1 MQKDI
6 LLLYANTLS
15 SYIILAKLALPS
27 NRSPMHLNAWKKLQQ
42 LKKKTPRIQN
52 REHSAGKN
60 AFLWQKLKAQNIK
73 EASAAR
79 TKKFRPCCYISEIL
93 PDWSSSSRGT
103 SAWRKYVVGNWINYP
118 LTERP
123 NRCGSVYSRSS
134 RACWSFEIGK
144 NVVLEQIDL
153 SRRSYEIAL
162 DLLTPEDSLCTTI
175 QGCFPVIFRSF

>member
-6 LLLYANTLS
+6 LLLYANILS

-42 LKKKTPRIQN
+42 LKQKNPRIQN

-79 TKKFRPCCYISEIL
+79 TKKFCHCCYITEIL
-93 PDWSSSSRGT
+93 PDWSSSSRMAKVRRGQLNKLPIDRET
-103 SAWRKYVVGNWINYP
+103 KSLLFRIFEKFTRMLEFWDR
-118 LTERP
+118 EE
-123 NRCGSVYSRSS
+123 CSVRT
-134 RACWSFEIGK
+134 
-144 NVVLEQIDL
+144 D
-153 SRRSYEIAL
+153 
-162 DLLTPEDSLCTTI
+162 
-175 QGCFPVIFRSF
+175 RSF

>member
-15 SYIILAKLALPS
+15 SHIILAKLALPS

-42 LKKKTPRIQN
+42 LKQKNPRIQN

-79 TKKFRPCCYISEIL
+79 TKKFVHVATYLKSYPTASHRAAELAHGES
-93 PDWSSSSRGT
+93 T
-103 SAWRKYVVGNWINYP
+103 SWAI
-118 LTERP
+118 E
-123 NRCGSVYSRSS
+123 
-134 RACWSFEIGK
+134 
-144 NVVLEQIDL
+144 
-153 SRRSYEIAL
+153 
-162 DLLTPEDSLCTTI
+162 
-175 QGCFPVIFRSF
+175 